1 MTLSHH
7 MRVFDCASCVLIIAL
22 LCVVTQR
29 SEAFVPSLQRSDAFG
44 PMYNSLGHATH
55 APRQFTHISMTTNT
69 ESKIKIGT
77 LAVSPMGM
85 GTLNWPLNKETDQ
98 AAEDSLRA
106 CYAAGINFI
115 DTAEAY
121 GFGTSEKLTR
131 NCVSAVTQPF
141 WVATKF
147 APVPWR
153 RDSEDVVNAC
163 KASADRLGVEAIDLY
178 QIHWP
183 DIIQPLKAFGV
194 EEVKDEKYWDGIAKC
209 YNMGLIKNVG
219 VSNYGPKLLAKA
231 HAALAA
237 RGVPLAS
244 NQINYSLL
252 YRKSGS
258 QATVDKCKELGIQ
271 PIGYF
276 PLANGLLAGK
286 YTAAG
291 PGGLKGLTM
300 KKYLQGGVTEGG
312 ITYPPDGVSPK
323 KKYHY
328 FLCMKQIVDGVFQC
342 YNFAAFFLPPHHK

>member
-1 MTLSHH
+1 MT
-7 MRVFDCASCVLIIAL
+7 
-22 LCVVTQR
+22 
-29 SEAFVPSLQRSDAFG
+29 QRSDAFG
-44 PMYNSLGHATH
+44 PTYNSLTRYRHFA
-55 APRQFTHISMTTNT
+55 HISMTANT
-69 ESKIKIGT
+69 EAKVKIGT
-77 LAVSPMGM
+77 LPVSPMGM
-85 GTLNWPLNKETDQ
+85 GTLNWPLNKEIDQ

-153 RDSEDVVNAC
+153 RNSEDVVDAC

-219 VSNYGPKLLAKA
+219 VSNP
-231 HAALAA
+231 
-237 RGVPLAS
+237 V
-244 NQINYSLL
+244 
-252 YRKSGS
+252 
-258 QATVDKCKELGIQ
+258 
-271 PIGYF
+271 
-276 PLANGLLAGK
+276 
-286 YTAAG
+286 
-291 PGGLKGLTM
+291 
-300 KKYLQGGVTEGG
+300 
-312 ITYPPDGVSPK
+312 
-323 KKYHY
+323 
-328 FLCMKQIVDGVFQC
+328 
-342 YNFAAFFLPPHHK
+342 